1 MTAYSLG
8 FTRDGSQVV
17 CGFPKCIRVF
27 NTAVPGKQCQVI
39 STHGNPSLCD
49 YVFGSRG
56 IS

>member
-8 FTRDGSQVV
+8 FTRDGSQLV

-27 NTAVPGKQCQVI
+27 NTALPGKQSQVI
-39 STHGNPSLCD
+39 STKGNPFSCD
-49 YVFGSRG
+49 HGFGSHG

>member
-8 FTRDGSQVV
+8 FTRDGSQLV

-27 NTAVPGKQCQVI
+27 NTALPGKQCQVI
-39 STHGNPSLCD
+39 ATNGNPSCD
-49 YVFGSRG
+49 HGFGTCA